1 VFEIDDTLR
10 GRPVTKEK
18 MMLTLNRTL
27 RVAALLVL
35 ALSATRTVARAG
47 DDDPNPAAGDPAPA
61 IEEQLRKQ
69 GAMLEQMH
77 ELLLK
82 QQAEIDRLRT
92 ELDAVRNVAASAP
105 ASAPAPGGDATTVS
119 ATASAAPAAGDVAQD
134 KPDDALAKKVEALDK
149 MWGNI
154 RLSGDLRFRYEGF
167 YNQGFDALADARSR
181 TRFRARARAQLAGKI
196 DNHFDWAIRLASG
209 SFDDPVSTNQTLG
222 DFYDRKPIAI
232 DRAFLHFTSDSK
244 PVNFDVYAGKFDFT
258 WKKTPLTFDGDL
270 QVEGLSERVR
280 FSLGDDT
287 PLRAVTVT
295 AWQLPMKERSVGADA
310 FIFGGQV
317 LTDWTWSKNW
327 SSSLSG
333 AFHDFE
339 QVDLIPIFTGVSPT
353 LVNAGLEFGTTNT
366 VAVNPFTGLPEY
378 RSEFRAIDLIGDVT
392 YKGIE
397 RWPITV
403 VAEWLHN
410 TSAFNNQRDG
420 GYASLQVG
428 QRRERDDIYFDYN
441 FYKAEREVF
450 PSVFMESDV
459 TIQTNSVTHWLT
471 GAYMVRK
478 NVELRSQYYFTRR
491 LQTTSPVNRWLN
503 RWQLDM
509 IYNF

>member
-1 VFEIDDTLR
+1 M
-10 GRPVTKEK
+10 P
-18 MMLTLNRTL
+18 TLNRLL
-27 RVAALLVL
+27 RIAALLLL
-35 ALSATRTVARAG
+35 ALSATGTVARAG
-47 DDDPNPAAGDPAPA
+47 DNDPNPATGDPAPA

-69 GAMLEQMH
+69 ASMLEQMH
-77 ELLLK
+77 ELLIK

-92 ELDAVRNVAASAP
+92 EIDAVRSVAAGAV
-105 ASAPAPGGDATTVS
+105 APAPTPPVGPPVGEAP
-119 ATASAAPAAGDVAQD
+119 TASAAPAAGVAAQD
-134 KPDDALAKKVEALDK
+134 KTDALAKKVEALDK
-149 MWGNI
+149 MWGGV

-167 YNQGFDALADARSR
+167 YNQGFDAAADARPR
-181 TRFRARARAQLAGKI
+181 NRFRARVRAQLAGRI
-196 DNHFDWAIRLASG
+196 DKHFDWAIRLASG

-222 DFYDRKPIAI
+222 EFYARKPFAI
-232 DRAFLHFTSDSK
+232 DRAFLHFTTDTK
-244 PVNFDVYAGKFDFT
+244 PINFDVYAGKFDFT
-258 WKKTPLTFDGDL
+258 WRRTLLTFDGDF
-270 QVEGLSERVR
+270 QPEGLSERAR
-280 FSLGDDT
+280 FNIGDRT

-295 AWQLPMKERSVGADA
+295 AWQLPIKERSIGADA

-333 AFHDFE
+333 TFHDFE
-339 QVDLIPIFTGVSPT
+339 QVDLIPLFTGVSPT

-366 VAVNPFTGLPEY
+366 VVVNPFTRLPEY
-378 RSEFRAIDLIGDVT
+378 RSEFRAIDVIGDVT

-397 RWPITV
+397 NWPITV

-410 TSAFNNQRDG
+410 TSAFNNQKDG

-428 QRRERDDIYFDYN
+428 QRREQDDIYVDYN

-450 PSVFMESDV
+450 PSVFMESDT

-478 NVELRSQYYFTRR
+478 NVELRTQYYFTRR